1 MRPVSRVVYGY
12 HSGYCH
18 APQDVQCN
26 ITLCFYLFH
35 DNTKIVILWYIC
47 DMELFY
53 SKNITGSK
61 IILPEDETR
70 HCVKVLRN
78 KPGDTVYV
86 IDGEGGLYRC
96 KLLDVGK
103 EAECEIE
110 EKSVGIGKRNYSLTM
125 AVCPTKNIERYEW
138 FLEKATEFGLDKLV
152 PLISE
157 HSIRTRIKKERLEA
171 ITLSA
176 TKQSLKAY
184 LPVIEDEMA
193 VADFLKTQKIS
204 NLPLNK
210 NSRLTEEKK
219 SDSTIIKLIAHCE
232 EAEKISLR
240 SALSGSGCP
249 VNAKPEN
256 SESDNAESDNTNRE
270 SCSKPQIIIMIGPEG
285 DFSKKE
291 IELAADAGF
300 SAITLGTAR
309 LRVETAALAAVTEV
323 YFSKS

>member
-1 MRPVSRVVYGY
+1 
-12 HSGYCH
+12 
-18 APQDVQCN
+18 
-26 ITLCFYLFH
+26 
-35 DNTKIVILWYIC
+35 
-47 DMELFY
+47 MELFY

-96 KLLDVGK
+96 KLLSAGK
-103 EAECEIE
+103 EAECEIA

-138 FLEKATEFGLDKLV
+138 FLEKATEFGIDKLV

-171 ITLSA
+171 IALSA

-184 LPVIEDEMA
+184 LPAIENEMS
-193 VADFLKTQKIS
+193 VADFLKKQ
-204 NLPLNK
+204 K
-210 NSRLTEEKK
+210 NSDTP
-219 SDSTIIKLIAHCE
+219 IIKLIAHCE

-240 SALSGSGCP
+240 SALNNGGGLGNATSGNAKSGSTDDKSCD
-249 VNAKPEN
+249 KPKI
-256 SESDNAESDNTNRE
+256 T
-270 SCSKPQIIIMIGPEG
+270 IMIGPEG

>member
-1 MRPVSRVVYGY
+1 
-12 HSGYCH
+12 
-18 APQDVQCN
+18 
-26 ITLCFYLFH
+26 
-35 DNTKIVILWYIC
+35 
-47 DMELFY
+47 MELFY

-96 KLLDVGK
+96 KLLNAGK
-103 EAECEIE
+103 EAECEIA
-110 EKSVGIGKRNYSLTM
+110 EKSVGIGRRNYSLTM

-138 FLEKATEFGLDKLV
+138 FLEKATEFGIDKLV

-171 ITLSA
+171 IALSA

-204 NLPLNK
+204 NPPLNK
-210 NSRLTEEKK
+210 KSRLIEENK
-219 SDSTIIKLIAHCE
+219 SDPAIIKLIAHCE

-240 SALSGSGCP
+240 GALGLCGSGCSGKAKLENTES
-249 VNAKPEN
+249 VNAKAG
-256 SESDNAESDNTNRE
+256 NAESDNSE
-270 SCSKPQIIIMIGPEG
+270 SGNSESGNANGENCSKPQIIIMIGPEG

>member
-1 MRPVSRVVYGY
+1 
-12 HSGYCH
+12 
-18 APQDVQCN
+18 
-26 ITLCFYLFH
+26 
-35 DNTKIVILWYIC
+35 
-47 DMELFY
+47 MELFY
-53 SKNITGSK
+53 SKNITDSR

-78 KPGDTVYV
+78 KPGDTIYV

-96 KLLDVGK
+96 KLLSAGK
-103 EAECEIE
+103 EAECEIA

-138 FLEKATEFGLDKLV
+138 FLEKATEFGIDKLV

-171 ITLSA
+171 IALSA

-184 LPVIEDEMA
+184 LPVIEDEMT
-193 VADFLKTQKIS
+193 VADFLKTHKE
-204 NLPLNK
+204 
-210 NSRLTEEKK
+210 T
-219 SDSTIIKLIAHCE
+219 DAIKLIAHCE
-232 EAEKISLR
+232 KAEKISLR
-240 SALSGSGCP
+240 SALNNGGCLG
-249 VNAKPEN
+249 
-256 SESDNAESDNTNRE
+256 NAELGNAELGNADNE
-270 SCSKPQIIIMIGPEG
+270 SCSKSKITIMIGPEG

-291 IELAADAGF
+291 IELSADAGF

>member
-1 MRPVSRVVYGY
+1 
-12 HSGYCH
+12 
-18 APQDVQCN
+18 
-26 ITLCFYLFH
+26 
-35 DNTKIVILWYIC
+35 
-47 DMELFY
+47 MELFY

-96 KLLDVGK
+96 KLLGAGK
-103 EAECEIE
+103 EAECEIA

-138 FLEKATEFGLDKLV
+138 FLEKATEFGIDKLV

-157 HSIRTRIKKERLEA
+157 HSIRTRIKRERLEA
-171 ITLSA
+171 IALSA

-184 LPVIEDEMA
+184 LPVIEDEIT
-193 VADFLKTQKIS
+193 VADFLKGQKIS
-204 NLPLNK
+204 GLPVNK

-219 SDSTIIKLIAHCE
+219 SDSSIIKLIAHCE

-240 SALSGSGCP
+240 SALNNRGCLSNTESS
-249 VNAKPEN
+249 NAV
-256 SESDNAESDNTNRE
+256 SRNAESGKTMSGNADNE
-270 SCSKPQIIIMIGPEG
+270 SCSKPEITIMIGPEG

>member
-1 MRPVSRVVYGY
+1 MQPTSAKV
-12 HSGYCH
+12 
-18 APQDVQCN
+18 
-26 ITLCFYLFH
+26 
-35 DNTKIVILWYIC
+35 VILWYIC

-53 SKNITGSK
+53 SKNITGSR

-96 KLLDVGK
+96 KLLSAGK
-103 EAECEIE
+103 EAECEIA

-138 FLEKATEFGLDKLV
+138 FLEKATEFGIDKLV

-171 ITLSA
+171 IALSA

-193 VADFLKTQKIS
+193 VADFLKEQ
-204 NLPLNK
+204 K
-210 NSRLTEEKK
+210 NS
-219 SDSTIIKLIAHCE
+219 DAIKLIAHCE

-240 SALSGSGCP
+240 SALNNGGCLNNAMSG
-249 VNAKPEN
+249 NAMPGNAGLSNADNEN
-256 SESDNAESDNTNRE
+256 
-270 SCSKPQIIIMIGPEG
+270 CSKPKITIMIGPEG

-291 IELAADAGF
+291 IELSADAGF

>member
-1 MRPVSRVVYGY
+1 
-12 HSGYCH
+12 
-18 APQDVQCN
+18 
-26 ITLCFYLFH
+26 
-35 DNTKIVILWYIC
+35 
-47 DMELFY
+47 MELFY

-103 EAECEIE
+103 EAECEIA

-176 TKQSLKAY
+176 TKQS
-184 LPVIEDEMA
+184 
-193 VADFLKTQKIS
+193 
-204 NLPLNK
+204 
-210 NSRLTEEKK
+210 
-219 SDSTIIKLIAHCE
+219 
-232 EAEKISLR
+232 
-240 SALSGSGCP
+240 G
-249 VNAKPEN
+249 
-256 SESDNAESDNTNRE
+256 
-270 SCSKPQIIIMIGPEG
+270 
-285 DFSKKE
+285 
-291 IELAADAGF
+291 
-300 SAITLGTAR
+300 
-309 LRVETAALAAVTEV
+309 
-323 YFSKS
+323 

>member
-1 MRPVSRVVYGY
+1 
-12 HSGYCH
+12 
-18 APQDVQCN
+18 
-26 ITLCFYLFH
+26 
-35 DNTKIVILWYIC
+35 
-47 DMELFY
+47 MELFY
-53 SKNITGSK
+53 SKNITDSR

-78 KPGDTVYV
+78 KPGDTIYV

-96 KLLDVGK
+96 KLLSAGK
-103 EAECEIE
+103 EAECEIA

-138 FLEKATEFGLDKLV
+138 FLEKATEFGIDKLV

-171 ITLSA
+171 IALSA

-184 LPVIEDEMA
+184 LPAIENEMS
-193 VADFLKTQKIS
+193 VADFLKTQKE
-204 NLPLNK
+204 
-210 NSRLTEEKK
+210 T
-219 SDSTIIKLIAHCE
+219 DAIKLIAHCE
-232 EAEKISLR
+232 KAEKISLR
-240 SALSGSGCP
+240 SALNNGGCLG
-249 VNAKPEN
+249 
-256 SESDNAESDNTNRE
+256 NAELGNADNE
-270 SCSKPQIIIMIGPEG
+270 SCSKSKITIMIGPEG

-291 IELAADAGF
+291 IELSANAGF

>member
-1 MRPVSRVVYGY
+1 
-12 HSGYCH
+12 
-18 APQDVQCN
+18 
-26 ITLCFYLFH
+26 
-35 DNTKIVILWYIC
+35 
-47 DMELFY
+47 MELFY

-256 SESDNAESDNTNRE
+256 SESGNAKSDNAESDNAESDNTNRE

>member
-1 MRPVSRVVYGY
+1 
-12 HSGYCH
+12 
-18 APQDVQCN
+18 
-26 ITLCFYLFH
+26 
-35 DNTKIVILWYIC
+35 
-47 DMELFY
+47 MELFY
-53 SKNITGSK
+53 SKNITDSR

-78 KPGDTVYV
+78 KPGDTIYV

-96 KLLDVGK
+96 KLLSAGK
-103 EAECEIE
+103 EAECEIA

-138 FLEKATEFGLDKLV
+138 FLEKATEFGIDKLV

-171 ITLSA
+171 IALSA

-184 LPVIEDEMA
+184 LPVIEDEMT
-193 VADFLKTQKIS
+193 VADFLKTHKE
-204 NLPLNK
+204 
-210 NSRLTEEKK
+210 T
-219 SDSTIIKLIAHCE
+219 DAIKLIAHCE
-232 EAEKISLR
+232 KAEKISLR
-240 SALSGSGCP
+240 SALNNGGCLG
-249 VNAKPEN
+249 
-256 SESDNAESDNTNRE
+256 NAELGNADNE
-270 SCSKPQIIIMIGPEG
+270 SCSKSKITIMIGPEG

-291 IELAADAGF
+291 IELSANAGF

>member
-1 MRPVSRVVYGY
+1 
-12 HSGYCH
+12 
-18 APQDVQCN
+18 
-26 ITLCFYLFH
+26 
-35 DNTKIVILWYIC
+35 
-47 DMELFY
+47 MELFY

-96 KLLDVGK
+96 KLLSAGK
-103 EAECEIE
+103 EAECEIA

-138 FLEKATEFGLDKLV
+138 FLEKATEFGIDKLV

-171 ITLSA
+171 IALSA

-184 LPVIEDEMA
+184 LPVIEDEIT
-193 VADFLKTQKIS
+193 VADFLKEQKIS
-204 NLPLNK
+204 GPLVNK
-210 NSRLTEEKK
+210 NSRLIGEKK
-219 SDSTIIKLIAHCE
+219 SDSSIIKLIAHCE

-240 SALSGSGCP
+240 SALNNGSCLG
-249 VNAKPEN
+249 NAVSSNADKKSCGKPEI
-256 SESDNAESDNTNRE
+256 T
-270 SCSKPQIIIMIGPEG
+270 IMIGPEG

-291 IELAADAGF
+291 IELAAEAGF

>member
-1 MRPVSRVVYGY
+1 
-12 HSGYCH
+12 
-18 APQDVQCN
+18 
-26 ITLCFYLFH
+26 
-35 DNTKIVILWYIC
+35 
-47 DMELFY
+47 MELFY
-53 SKNITGSK
+53 SKNIADGR

-96 KLLDVGK
+96 KLLSAGK
-103 EAECEIE
+103 EAECEIA
-110 EKSVGIGKRNYSLTM
+110 EKSVGIGKKKYSLTM

-138 FLEKATEFGLDKLV
+138 FLEKATEFGIDKLV

-157 HSIRTRIKKERLEA
+157 HSIRTRIKRERLEA
-171 ITLSA
+171 IALSA

-184 LPVIEDEMA
+184 LPVIEDEIT
-193 VADFLKTQKIS
+193 VADFLKGQKIS
-204 NLPLNK
+204 DLSVNK
-210 NSRLTEEKK
+210 NSRITGEKQ
-219 SDSTIIKLIAHCE
+219 SDSSIIKLIAHCE

-240 SALSGSGCP
+240 SALNNRGCLG
-249 VNAKPEN
+249 
-256 SESDNAESDNTNRE
+256 NAESSNADKE
-270 SCSKPQIIIMIGPEG
+270 SCGKPHIIIMIGPEG

-309 LRVETAALAAVTEV
+309 LRVETAALAAVTEI

>member
-1 MRPVSRVVYGY
+1 MQPTSAKV
-12 HSGYCH
+12 
-18 APQDVQCN
+18 
-26 ITLCFYLFH
+26 
-35 DNTKIVILWYIC
+35 VILWYIC

-53 SKNITGSK
+53 SKNITGSR

-96 KLLDVGK
+96 KLLSAGK
-103 EAECEIE
+103 EAECEIA

-138 FLEKATEFGLDKLV
+138 FLEKATEFGIDKLV

-171 ITLSA
+171 IALSA

-184 LPVIEDEMA
+184 LPVIEDEMT
-193 VADFLKTQKIS
+193 VADFLKEQKD
-204 NLPLNK
+204 
-210 NSRLTEEKK
+210 
-219 SDSTIIKLIAHCE
+219 SDAIKLIAHCE

-240 SALSGSGCP
+240 SALNNEGGLGKAMP
-249 VNAKPEN
+249 GNA
-256 SESDNAESDNTNRE
+256 DNGN
-270 SCSKPQIIIMIGPEG
+270 CSKSKITIMIGPEG

-291 IELAADAGF
+291 IELSADAGF